1 MPSRHAPTPPSSSP
15 DATRRRLNLA
25 LGLAAGGPLWLGSL
39 AAQAAALPPLPRYPQ
54 PVEAHSPLVGRILQS
69 GQQFIAPQQL
79 VSECA
84 HAVLC
89 MLGEQHD
96 HPDHHAVQAWII
108 TALAQRGDLAAVA
121 LEMADAGQRFDGPRD
136 TPEAVV
142 RGRLQWNDTGWP
154 WTLYAAPVMAAVRAG
169 VAVVGVNLPQAAM
182 RPAMQQA
189 RWDAS
194 VPPAVRQRILD
205 DVAESHC
212 GLLPAS
218 QLPAMARIQ
227 FARDDSM
234 AAHSLALARPG
245 KTVVLLTGS
254 FHANRTLGIALHLAA
269 HAAQT
274 PPGVAQPLAVFSL
287 LLQGLAPDT
296 QAELPAGYD
305 AVWFTPGTPPID
317 HCAELR
323 RMMQGEKPSGQP
335 KP

>member
-1 MPSRHAPTPPSSSP
+1 MTTSRRSPRRPTVLHNP
-15 DATRRRLNLA
+15 TRRRLTLA
-25 LGLAAGGPLWLGSL
+25 LSLAAGGSHWLGGPL
-39 AAQAAALPPLPRYPQ
+39 AQAAELPPLPHYTQ
-54 PVEAHSPLVGRILQS
+54 PVEANSPLVGRILQA
-69 GQQFIAPQQL
+69 GQQFIPPQQVL
-79 VSECA
+79 DDCA
-84 HAVLC
+84 HAALC

-96 HPDHHAVQAWII
+96 HPDHHAVQAWIVA
-108 TALAQRGDLAAVA
+108 ALAQRGTLAALA
-121 LEMADAGQRFDGPRD
+121 LEMADAGLRFDGPRD
-136 TPEAVV
+136 APEAVV
-142 RGRLQWNDTGWP
+142 RERLHWNEDGWP

-169 VAVVGVNLPQAAM
+169 APVAGVNLPQAGM
-182 RPAMQQA
+182 RPAMRQA

-194 VPPAVRQRILD
+194 VPPAVRQRIQG

-234 AAHSLALARPG
+234 AAHSLALTRPG
-245 KTVVLLTGS
+245 KTVALLTGS

-269 HAAQT
+269 HAART
-274 PPGVAQPLAVFSL
+274 PPGVPRPLTVFSL

-296 QAELPAGYD
+296 QAELPEGYD

-323 RMMQGEKPSGQP
+323 QRMKGKQMP
-335 KP
+335 